1 MPSLHIMPSFQRYMK
16 KLSSS
21 EKEKTIQSTEEFF
34 DFLHGKQVAKGFG
47 FKKLAPD
54 IFEFR
59 VDIHLRIAG
68 IVEKDSYYLHL
79 VGSHDQV
86 RRFSKERL

>member
-1 MPSLHIMPSFQRYMK
+1 MSDVSTRANGKARSSLADVLNDATATDI
-16 KLSSS
+16 
-21 EKEKTIQSTEEFF
+21 TEMTGVIKWF
-34 DFLHGKQVAKGFG
+34 DVAKGFG

-68 IVEKDSYYLHL
+68 IVL
-79 VGSHDQV
+79 V
-86 RRFSKERL
+86 K